1 MNESEWKWR
10 YTVVATNKRGLTMKS
25 DFLQTDIFTNL
36 QHSVSGKIKGTFRS
50 SQKIMKHYCTPEDK
64 EILSLGGRGVR

>member
-1 MNESEWKWR
+1 MTLSQVADLFNAFDIYNIIIDLFLTLPGKRARQENAVNESEWKWR

-36 QHSVSGKIKGTFRS
+36 
-50 SQKIMKHYCTPEDK
+50 
-64 EILSLGGRGVR
+64 